1 MAEKK
6 QTTMVHQYIRNK
18 RGVPKGMLVAMV
30 IPGSNTV
37 RIGWSMCHLK
47 KDKFDK
53 QRAVD
58 LAIGRMKRDSV
69 VPQSIKR
76 LIVDFYDRWTKF
88 FKDRDFKSSLN
99 VKYDHYQV
107 DEEHFESRI
116 DSVVLVQEN

>member
-1 MAEKK
+1 MDQKHK
-6 QTTMVHQYIRNK
+6 TTMVHQYIRNK
-18 RGVPKGMLVAMV
+18 RGVPKGVLLAMV

-37 RIGWSMCHLK
+37 RIGWSMCHLR

-76 LIVDFYDRWTKF
+76 TIVDFYDRWTKF
-88 FKDRDFKSSLN
+88 FKDRDFKSSIS
-99 VKYDHYQV
+99 VQY
-107 DEEHFESRI
+107 ESYGAHSEDRRI
-116 DSVVLVQEN
+116 HSVMLIQEQ